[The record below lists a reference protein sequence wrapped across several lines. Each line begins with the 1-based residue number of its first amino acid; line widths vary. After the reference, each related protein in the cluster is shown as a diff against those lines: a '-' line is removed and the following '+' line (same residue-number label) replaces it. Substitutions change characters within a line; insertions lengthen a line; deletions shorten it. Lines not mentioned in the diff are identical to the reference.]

1 MEETM
6 KKILALLFLIC
17 MAQIAFAQNDM
28 ADLLRKAIVEEE
40 ANQDLGKA
48 MAAYNDILMQYEE
61 HRVIAATALFHL
73 ADCYRKQG
81 KKEPAIAAYK
91 RLLREFPEQ
100 VKLADASR
108 NYLASTY
115 NIRPQQDTEPEK
127 QARGIVQQLEAMQ
140 AEAMRDETYRKVQI
154 EGLEKRFEMILRKI
168 ELTERQ
174 IQETRKAVDS
184 GSLSPMDLYPL
195 EKELL
200 SLQEQRD
207 AMQIELK
214 YFRNYK

>member
-1 MEETM
+1 M
-6 KKILALLFLIC
+6 KKILAVLFLIC
-17 MAQIAFAQNDM
+17 MAQTAFAQNDM

-61 HRVIAATALFHL
+61 HRVTAATALFHL

-115 NIRPQQDTEPEK
+115 NIHPQQDTESNK
-127 QARGIVQQLEAMQ
+127 QAEGFVQQLEAMQ
-140 AEAMRDETYRKVQI
+140 AEAMRDETRRKVEI
-154 EGLEKRFEMILRKI
+154 EGLEKRIEVILRKI

-200 SLQEQRD
+200 SLQEQHD
-207 AMQIELK
+207 NVQIQLK

>member
-1 MEETM
+1 M
-6 KKILALLFLIC
+6 KKILVVLFLIW
-17 MAQIAFAQNDM
+17 MAQTAFAQNDM

-115 NIRPQQDTEPEK
+115 NINPQQDTEAEK
-127 QARGIVQQLEAMQ
+127 QAEGFVQQLEAMQ

-154 EGLEKRFEMILRKI
+154 EGLEKRFETILRKI

-207 AMQIELK
+207 AVQIELK
-214 YFRNYK
+214 FFKNQK